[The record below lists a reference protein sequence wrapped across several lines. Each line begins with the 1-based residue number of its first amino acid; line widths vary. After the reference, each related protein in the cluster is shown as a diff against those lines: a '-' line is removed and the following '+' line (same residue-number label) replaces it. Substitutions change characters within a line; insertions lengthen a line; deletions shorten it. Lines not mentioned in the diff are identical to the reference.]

1 MFDVGVGEIVFLV
14 ILGIV
19 LFGPERIP
27 DMAKKAAR
35 IYHYLRG
42 VANNATGTLRSEL
55 GPEFADLQMSD
66 LNPRQ
71 FAQKYL
77 MKEIQPVLDDVKHDV
92 EKIDQ
97 EMRAE
102 VADVRELVE
111 SRQATP
117 AAAGGAAEPTQ
128 LAAPFDP
135 EAT

>member
-27 DMAKKAAR
+27 DMARKAAR
-35 IYHYLRG
+35 VYHYLRG
-42 VANNATGTLRSEL
+42 VANNATGTLRNEL

-92 EKIDQ
+92 EMIDQ
-97 EMRAE
+97 QMRAE

-111 SRQATP
+111 AKQAPASTANQPAATP
-117 AAAGGAAEPTQ
+117 TS
-128 LAAPFDP
+128 APFDS